1 MSLKKMQ
8 LGNWGN
14 KAQNNTTDTLTYK
27 NKNTKFVD
35 SNISNLPESLGQLG
49 NNLHILTLRKIIH

>member
-1 MSLKKMQ
+1 MQ